1 MAENGKKW
9 LVGTLSATAVAVGSF
24 TYDLVKPALQEQIKR
39 YAPDFFQST
48 KEMVA
53 GKNGAAA
60 SDASAASAAPSASVP
75 QTETMEEET
84 ESATTETESTTNAE
98 DTAFNTAYDEC
109 NTETGNNPAID
120 LNNDMEVH
128 RANLKCLIVNKNQ
141 GQTPRHRQRIARNP
155 ARNPQRISPLIPPQN
170 MDMNLRISALLLAC
184 AVLSACGSTA
194 SRTNHTPSDQAGLQ
208 NACARHFA
216 NVADPFERGNR
227 ITACVR
233 NRSRR

>member
-1 MAENGKKW
+1 MFAFAAGAVARVCKTEGSPPAHFTYRQRKNTMAENGKKW

-75 QTETMEEET
+75 QTETVEEET
-84 ESATTETESTTNAE
+84 ESATTETESTTNVE
-98 DTAFNTAYDEC
+98 DTAFNAAYDEC

-141 GQTPRHRQRIARNP
+141 GAYLDKRAASDSELRETLQEIRSELTP
-155 ARNPQRISPLIPPQN
+155 
-170 MDMNLRISALLLAC
+170 
-184 AVLSACGSTA
+184 
-194 SRTNHTPSDQAGLQ
+194 
-208 NACARHFA
+208 
-216 NVADPFERGNR
+216 
-227 ITACVR
+227 
-233 NRSRR
+233 

>member
-48 KEMVA
+48 KEMVT
-53 GKNGAAA
+53 GKNGATA

-75 QTETMEEET
+75 QTETV
-84 ESATTETESTTNAE
+84 E

-141 GQTPRHRQRIARNP
+141 GAYLDKRAASDSELRETLQETRSELTP
-155 ARNPQRISPLIPPQN
+155 
-170 MDMNLRISALLLAC
+170 
-184 AVLSACGSTA
+184 
-194 SRTNHTPSDQAGLQ
+194 
-208 NACARHFA
+208 
-216 NVADPFERGNR
+216 
-227 ITACVR
+227 
-233 NRSRR
+233 

>member
-39 YAPDFFQST
+39 YAPDFLQSI

-53 GKNGAAA
+53 GKNGTAA
-60 SDASAASAAPSASVP
+60 SDTSAASVP
-75 QTETMEEET
+75 QTETVEEET
-84 ESATTETESTTNAE
+84 ESATTETESTTNVE
-98 DTAFNTAYDEC
+98 DTAFNAAYNEC

-141 GQTPRHRQRIARNP
+141 GAYLDKRAASDSELRETLQEIRSELTP
-155 ARNPQRISPLIPPQN
+155 
-170 MDMNLRISALLLAC
+170 
-184 AVLSACGSTA
+184 
-194 SRTNHTPSDQAGLQ
+194 
-208 NACARHFA
+208 
-216 NVADPFERGNR
+216 
-227 ITACVR
+227 
-233 NRSRR
+233 

>member
-75 QTETMEEET
+75 QTETVEEET
-84 ESATTETESTTNAE
+84 ESAATETESTANAE
-98 DTAFNTAYDEC
+98 DTAFNAAYDEC

-141 GQTPRHRQRIARNP
+141 GAYLDKRAASDSELRETLQEIRSELTP
-155 ARNPQRISPLIPPQN
+155 
-170 MDMNLRISALLLAC
+170 
-184 AVLSACGSTA
+184 
-194 SRTNHTPSDQAGLQ
+194 
-208 NACARHFA
+208 
-216 NVADPFERGNR
+216 
-227 ITACVR
+227 
-233 NRSRR
+233 

>member
-39 YAPDFFQST
+39 YAPDFYQST

-60 SDASAASAAPSASVP
+60 SDTSAASAAPSASVP
-75 QTETMEEET
+75 QTETVEEET
-84 ESATTETESTTNAE
+84 ESAATETESTTNAE

-141 GQTPRHRQRIARNP
+141 GAYLDKRAASDSELRETLQEIRSELTP
-155 ARNPQRISPLIPPQN
+155 
-170 MDMNLRISALLLAC
+170 
-184 AVLSACGSTA
+184 
-194 SRTNHTPSDQAGLQ
+194 
-208 NACARHFA
+208 
-216 NVADPFERGNR
+216 
-227 ITACVR
+227 
-233 NRSRR
+233 